1 MDDIEKRESNDL
13 LALILAVI
21 LPPAG
26 VLAKR
31 GLDGHFFVNVLL
43 TLLGYLPG
51 VVHALYVIL
60 KK

>member
-1 MDDIEKRESNDL
+1 MDDKKQESNDL
-13 LALILAVI
+13 LALILAVL

-31 GLDGHFFVNVLL
+31 GLGEQFVINLLL
-43 TLLGYLPG
+43 TLFGYLPG
-51 VVHALYVIL
+51 VVHALYVIM